1 METGRPIGYFPIRFN
16 MLIRKVHIENFKRWD
31 SLDAEL
37 KPLDCLVGPNNSGK
51 TTLLQA
57 LALFDFGVHHCLSGR
72 NGGLEIKRR
81 TISPEDFYIIP
92 CANPVDLWTN
102 RTTQAGGKH
111 KIIKIRVEFDNGLEA
126 TVSVDLNYN
135 RFGVALD
142 CTDQSSSSLQDLAKI
157 RIAYLPV
164 FSTFLTQE
172 ERKTPAVIEDALARG
187 RVNSVIRNLLLNLK
201 SENRQEL
208 LVEVLR
214 RIFPDLAAINIAF
227 DEANDRYISF
237 TYQEKGRPKEFDV
250 FMAGSGFQQFI
261 YLFGF
266 IHLRQPTI
274 VLFDEPDAHLHG
286 SLQDA
291 LLIEF
296 QHLVAQGRQILFA
309 THSREMITRIDPS
322 HILAIDDAGAN
333 RLAIAFDVYDTL
345 DSLGSIDPTQLA
357 TIQAFRRVVVVE
369 NQSDWELL
377 SIFCEKCLP
386 PAVWLEAQR
395 RLAPC
400 YARGNPW
407 KQDMDRLRLQL
418 QQMIAVRGAA
428 LELLVIAD
436 RDYHP
441 DLPLLLQDL
450 PTTNIQWHVWE
461 RAEIENYLLCPDGI
475 MRVIQKPNRQ
485 MTLDEAGFRVEFDR
499 LIDQSKDTANDRLV
513 KAFVELRAK
522 LHENW
527 DAASLSRKAREY
539 LQAHWNAERIAL
551 ADAKVIV
558 LPGIKRWLQ
567 ARQHGQFSD
576 RSLAEALN
584 PQDLAPEIHQVTEK
598 LARFAG
604 IPTTTG

>member
-1 METGRPIGYFPIRFN
+1 

-57 LALFDFGVHHCLSGR
+57 LALFDFGVHHCLSGK

-111 KIIKIRVEFDNGLEA
+111 KIIKIRVVFDNELET
-126 TVSVDLNYN
+126 TVSIDLNYN

-142 CTDQSSSSLQDLAKI
+142 CSDQSPLSLQELAKL

-201 SENRQEL
+201 SEKRQDL
-208 LVEVLR
+208 LIEVLR
-214 RIFPDLAAINIAF
+214 RIFPNLAAISIEF
-227 DEANDRYISF
+227 DEVNDRYISF

-291 LLIEF
+291 LLVEF

-322 HILAIDDAGAN
+322 HILSIEDTGAK
-333 RLAIAFDVYDTL
+333 RLEIAFDVYDTL
-345 DSLGSIDPTQLA
+345 DSLGSVDPTQLA
-357 TIQAFRRVVVVE
+357 TIQAYRRVVVVE
-369 NQSDWELL
+369 NQSDWELF

-386 PAVWLEAQR
+386 PVVWPEVQR
-395 RLAPC
+395 RLALC

-418 QQMIAVRGAA
+418 QKMIAVQGAS
-428 LELLVIAD
+428 LELFVIAD

-441 DLPLLLQDL
+441 DLPMLVSGL

-461 RAEIENYLLCPDGI
+461 RTEIENYLLCPDGI
-475 MRVIQKPNRQ
+475 MRVLQKPERQ
-485 MTLDEAGFRVEFDR
+485 MTLDEGSLRVEFDR
-499 LIDQSKDTANDRLV
+499 LIEYSKDTANDRLV
-513 KAFVELRAK
+513 KAFGDLGRKLR
-522 LHENW
+522 ENW
-527 DAASLSRKAREY
+527 DAATLSRKAREY
-539 LQAHWNAERIAL
+539 LQAHWHAERIAL
-551 ADAKVIV
+551 ADAKEIV

-567 ARQHGQFSD
+567 AQQHGQFSD
-576 RSLAEALN
+576 RSLAEALK
-584 PQDLAPEIHQVTEK
+584 PEDLADEIHQVTK
-598 LARFAG
+598 ALARFSGVPLTAD
-604 IPTTTG
+604 

>member
-1 METGRPIGYFPIRFN
+1 
-16 MLIRKVHIENFKRWD
+16 MLIRKVHIENFKRWE

-57 LALFDFGVHHCLSGR
+57 LALFDFVVHYCLSGK
-72 NGGLEIKRR
+72 NGGFEIKRR
-81 TISPEDFYIIP
+81 TISHEDFYIIP
-92 CANPVDLWTN
+92 CANPFDLWTN
-102 RTTQAGGKH
+102 RKTQAGRKH
-111 KIIKIRVEFDNGLEA
+111 KIIKIRVTFDNDLEA
-126 TVSVDLNYN
+126 TVSVDLNFR

-142 CTDQSSSSLQDLAKI
+142 CSDKSPMSLQALNQL
-157 RIAYLPV
+157 RISYLPV
-164 FSTFLTQE
+164 FSTFLSEE
-172 ERKTPAVIEDALARG
+172 ERKLPAVIEDALARG

-201 SENRQEL
+201 HEKRQDL

-214 RIFPDLAAINIAF
+214 RIFPNLEAINIEF

-237 TYQEKGRPKEFDV
+237 TYHEKGRPKEFDV
-250 FMAGSGFQQFI
+250 FLAGSGFQQFI

-291 LLIEF
+291 LLVEF
-296 QHLVAQGRQILFA
+296 QHLVAEGRQILFA

-322 HILAIDDAGAN
+322 RILSIEDTGAK
-333 RLAIAFDVYDTL
+333 RLEIAFDVYDTL
-345 DSLGSIDPTQLA
+345 DSLGSVDPTQLA
-357 TIQAFRRVVVVE
+357 TIQAYRRVVVVE

-386 PAVWLEAQR
+386 PAVWPEVQR
-395 RLAPC
+395 RVALC

-418 QQMIAVRGAA
+418 QQMIAVQGAS
-428 LELLVIAD
+428 LELFVIAD

-441 DLPLLLQDL
+441 DLAMLISGL

-461 RAEIENYLLCPDGI
+461 RTEIENYLLCPDGI
-475 MRVIQKPNRQ
+475 MRVIQKPERQ
-485 MTLDEAGFRVEFDR
+485 MTLDESSLQVEFNK
-499 LIDQSKDTANDRLV
+499 LVELSKDTANDRLV
-513 KAFVELRAK
+513 KAFGELRHK
-522 LHENW
+522 LDEKW
-527 DAASLSRKAREY
+527 DAATLSRKAREY
-539 LQAHWNAERIAL
+539 LQAHWSEERIAL
-551 ADAKVIV
+551 ADAKEIV

-567 ARQHGQFSD
+567 AQQHGQFSD
-576 RSLAEALN
+576 RSLAEALK
-584 PQDLAPEIHQVTEK
+584 PQDFPSEIHEVTK
-598 LARFAG
+598 ALAKFSG
-604 IPTTTG
+604 VSLPIG

>member
-1 METGRPIGYFPIRFN
+1 
-16 MLIRKVHIENFKRWD
+16 MLIRKVHIENFKRWE

-57 LALFDFGVHHCLSGR
+57 LALFDFVVHHCLSGK
-72 NGGLEIKRR
+72 NSGLEIKRR
-81 TISPEDFYIIP
+81 TISHEDFYIIP
-92 CANPVDLWTN
+92 CANPLDLWTN
-102 RTTQAGGKH
+102 RKTQSGQKH
-111 KIIKIRVEFDNGLEA
+111 KIIKIRVTFDNDLEA
-126 TVSVDLNYN
+126 TVSVDLNFR

-142 CTDQSSSSLQDLAKI
+142 CSDKSPLSLQALAQL
-157 RIAYLPV
+157 RISYLPV
-164 FSTFLTQE
+164 FSTFLSEE
-172 ERKTPAVIEDALARG
+172 ERKLPAVIEDALARG

-201 SENRQEL
+201 HENRQDL

-214 RIFPDLAAINIAF
+214 RIFPNLEAINIEF

-237 TYQEKGRPKEFDV
+237 TYHEMGRPKQFDV
-250 FMAGSGFQQFI
+250 FLAGSGFQQFV

-291 LLIEF
+291 LLVEF
-296 QHLVAQGRQILFA
+296 QHLVAEGRQILFA

-322 HILAIDDAGAN
+322 HILSIEETGAK
-333 RLAIAFDVYDTL
+333 RLEIAFDVFDRL
-345 DSLGSIDPTQLA
+345 DSLGSLDLTQLA
-357 TIQAFRRVVVVE
+357 TIQAYRRVVVVE

-386 PAVWLEAQR
+386 PAVWPEVQR
-395 RLAPC
+395 RLALC

-418 QQMIAVRGAA
+418 QQMIAVQGAS
-428 LELLVIAD
+428 LELFVIAD
-436 RDYHP
+436 RDCHP
-441 DLPLLLQDL
+441 DLPMLLGGL
-450 PTTNIQWHVWE
+450 PTNNIHWHVWE
-461 RAEIENYLLCPDGI
+461 RTEIENYLLCLDVI
-475 MRVIQKPNRQ
+475 MRVIQKPERQ
-485 MTLDEAGFRVEFDR
+485 MTLDEGILRAEFAR
-499 LIDQSKDTANDRLV
+499 LIEQSKDTANDRLV
-513 KAFVELRAK
+513 KAFGELRHK
-522 LHENW
+522 LDEKW
-527 DAASLSRKAREY
+527 DAATLSRKAREY
-539 LQAHWNAERIAL
+539 LQAHWGAERVAL
-551 ADAKVIV
+551 ADAKEIV

-584 PQDLAPEIHQVTEK
+584 PQDLAPEAHEVTK
-598 LARFAG
+598 ALARFSGVPLAAD
-604 IPTTTG
+604 

>member
-1 METGRPIGYFPIRFN
+1 

-57 LALFDFGVHHCLSGR
+57 LALFDFGVHHCLSGK
-72 NGGLEIKRR
+72 NGELEIKRR
-81 TISPEDFYIIP
+81 SISPDDFYIIP

-102 RTTQAGGKH
+102 RTTQAGGKQ
-111 KIIKIRVEFDNGLEA
+111 KTITIGLTFDNELKV
-126 TVSVDLNYN
+126 TVSIDASFN
-135 RFGVALD
+135 RLGFALD
-142 CTDQSSSSLQDLAKI
+142 CSDKSSLSLQELAQL
-157 RIAYLPV
+157 RISYLPV

-201 SENRQEL
+201 KENRQDL

-214 RIFPDLAAINIAF
+214 RTFPNLAAINIEF
-227 DEANDRYISF
+227 DELNDRYISF
-237 TYQEKGRPKEFDV
+237 TYDEKGRPKEFDV

-291 LLIEF
+291 LLVEF
-296 QHLVAQGRQILFA
+296 RRLVTEGRQILFA

-322 HILAIDDAGAN
+322 HILSIEETGAK
-333 RLAIAFDVYDTL
+333 RLEVAFDVYDTL
-345 DSLGSIDPTQLA
+345 DSLGSLDPTQLA
-357 TIQAFRRVVVVE
+357 TIQAYRRVVVVE

-386 PAVWLEAQR
+386 PAVWPEVQR
-395 RLAPC
+395 RLALC

-418 QQMIAVRGAA
+418 QQMIAVHGAS
-428 LELLVIAD
+428 LELFVVAD

-441 DLPLLLQDL
+441 DLPMLVKGL

-461 RAEIENYLLCPDGI
+461 RTEIENYLLCLDGI
-475 MRVIQKPNRQ
+475 MRVIQKPERQ
-485 MTLDEAGFRVEFDR
+485 MTLDEGNLQAEFNR
-499 LIDQSKDTANDRLV
+499 LIELSKDTANDRLV
-513 KAFVELRAK
+513 KAFGELRHK
-522 LHENW
+522 LDEKW
-527 DAASLSRKAREY
+527 DAATLSRKAREY
-539 LQAHWNAERIAL
+539 LQAHWVAERVAL
-551 ADAKVIV
+551 ADAKEIV
-558 LPGIKRWLQ
+558 LPGLKRWLQ
-567 ARQHGQFSD
+567 AQQHGQFSD
-576 RSLAEALN
+576 RSLAEALK
-584 PQDLAPEIHQVTEK
+584 PQDLAPEIHEVTK
-598 LARFAG
+598 ALAQFSG
-604 IPTTTG
+604 VPLTTG